1 MGGVA
6 FPITEAAKQGIN
18 DLKRG
23 SYNYLQFN
31 ISKWIYSRNKKIA
44 QQIQKLLF
52 RSCCEDVC
60 MMISMKLGIA

>member
-44 QQIQKLLF
+44 QIQKLLF
-52 RSCCEDVC
+52 RFCCEDVC